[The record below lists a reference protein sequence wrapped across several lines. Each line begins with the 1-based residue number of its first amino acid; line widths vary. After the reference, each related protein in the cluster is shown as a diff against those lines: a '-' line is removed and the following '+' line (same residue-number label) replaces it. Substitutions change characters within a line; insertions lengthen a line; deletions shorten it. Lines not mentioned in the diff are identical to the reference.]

1 MRLSTNRRIPVKKAK
16 EPANNPLQHPTP
28 EIKKAIRDVIARKDS
43 IARET
48 DQIKDDVKAIAAA
61 MGTKPAAINKI
72 IGLIEK
78 ERTKGG
84 VIDSERDI
92 LDFADEV
99 SS

>member
-1 MRLSTNRRIPVKKAK
+1 MSKTK
-16 EPANNPLQHPTP
+16 ETASNQMQRPTP
-28 EIKKAIRDVIARKDS
+28 EVKKAIRDILNRKAS

-48 DQIKDDVKAIAAA
+48 DQIKDDIKAVAVA
-61 MGTKPAAINKI
+61 MGTKPAAVNKI
-72 IGLIEK
+72 LGLIEK
-78 ERTKGG
+78 EKAKGG